1 MRRVDEKYSYP
12 LPSDSAAYGS
22 SSTPSGPAACAS
34 ASLAERS
41 VKAFLRL
48 STSILTTS
56 AWASAMG
63 SVQVPGTLSL
73 AA

>member
-1 MRRVDEKYSYP
+1 MRRADEKYSYP
-12 LPSDSAAYGS
+12 LPSDSAAYG
-22 SSTPSGPAACAS
+22 
-34 ASLAERS
+34 LAERS

-48 STSILTTS
+48 STSILTAS

-63 SVQVPGTLSL
+63 PVQVPGTLSL